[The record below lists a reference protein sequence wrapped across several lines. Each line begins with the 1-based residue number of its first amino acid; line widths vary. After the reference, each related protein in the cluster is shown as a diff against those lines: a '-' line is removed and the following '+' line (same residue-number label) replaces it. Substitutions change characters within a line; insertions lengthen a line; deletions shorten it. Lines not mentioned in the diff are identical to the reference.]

1 MIPIRAKELIAI
13 LMILAATLPAYT
25 ALETNVL
32 LVKSYNLSVDLD
44 PGFSILGGIAG
55 PGSQASAPIQAIN
68 IYNSKNPQ
76 KNATISVFSMYFP
89 AKSANFWAITGSE
102 MVNSTKSSGY
112 TEVEKQ
118 YTTTS
123 DGQNAIIHVL
133 NSATGSSL
141 YLAVVG
147 IDKLNGVMIMSDLDL
162 NNTTRII
169 KTLKIKP

>member
-1 MIPIRAKELIAI
+1 MKHKRAKELIAI

-55 PGSQASAPIQAIN
+55 PGSQTSAPIQAIN

-76 KNATISVFSMYFP
+76 KNATISVFSMYYP

-102 MVNSTKSSGY
+102 MVNSTKS
-112 TEVEKQ
+112 
-118 YTTTS
+118 
-123 DGQNAIIHVL
+123 
-133 NSATGSSL
+133 TGSCISH
-141 YLAVVG
+141 
-147 IDKLNGVMIMSDLDL
+147 
-162 NNTTRII
+162 
-169 KTLKIKP
+169 